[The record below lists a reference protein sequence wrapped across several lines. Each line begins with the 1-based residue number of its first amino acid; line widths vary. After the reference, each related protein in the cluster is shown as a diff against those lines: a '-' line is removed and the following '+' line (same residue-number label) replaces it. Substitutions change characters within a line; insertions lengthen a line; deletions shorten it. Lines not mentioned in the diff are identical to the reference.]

1 MSQLPA
7 FVRDALLVQRLNSF
21 IIVCLHVF
29 CDLNTFC
36 CGLMYAYIIA
46 NRRIQRRTQK
56 RSSEN
61 WLQCILLNL
70 IDEH

>member
-1 MSQLPA
+1 MSS
-7 FVRDALLVQRLNSF
+7 R
-21 IIVCLHVF
+21 F

-36 CGLMYAYIIA
+36 CGLMYTYIIA
-46 NRRIQRRTQK
+46 NRRTQRRSQT

-61 WLQCILLNL
+61 WLQCMLLNL